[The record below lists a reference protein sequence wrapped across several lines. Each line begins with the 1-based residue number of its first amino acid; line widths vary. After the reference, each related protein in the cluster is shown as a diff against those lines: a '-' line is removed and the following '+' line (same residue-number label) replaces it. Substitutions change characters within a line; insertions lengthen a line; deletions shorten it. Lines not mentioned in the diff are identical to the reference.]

1 MNMKNLTDYTEFRN
15 RKRVTESL
23 TEEVVEEQVELVEE
37 QVEEEQVEQVEE
49 QVEEEQ
55 VEELNE
61 GAQLFDNTWKVRTR
75 VEIPTS
81 LINAYVKKVQQ
92 DTGEDPR
99 KKWSEQELAEE
110 ITKYVTT
117 SYLTIENLPVTIIA
131 NASAE
136 PTIQTQEE
144 MPAEIQVQA
153 PVEGEEVKVEIE
165 PDQIAQVAPIQG
177 AEGLAQTVPQ
187 AQVPA
192 APPAQTI

>member
-1 MNMKNLTDYTEFRN
+1 MKNLTDYSDFRN
-15 RKRVTESL
+15 KKHPADQVVENVTE
-23 TEEVVEEQVELVEE
+23 TTPETI
-37 QVEEEQVEQVEE
+37 
-49 QVEEEQ
+49 
-55 VEELNE
+55 NE

-117 SYLTIENLPVTIIA
+117 SYLTIENLPVTIVA

-136 PTIQTQEE
+136 PKTQTQEE
-144 MPAEIQVQA
+144 MPAETQVQPPAQATEPVNVQIEEA
-153 PVEGEEVKVEIE
+153 PA
-165 PDQIAQVAPIQG
+165 AQAPAQG
-177 AEGLAQTVPQ
+177 AETVAQTVPQ
-187 AQVPA
+187 AQK
-192 APPAQTI
+192 PAQSQAPAQAI

>member
-1 MNMKNLTDYTEFRN
+1 MKNLTEYGDFRN
-15 RKRVTESL
+15 KKHGVESAPL
-23 TEEVVEEQVELVEE
+23 T
-37 QVEEEQVEQVEE
+37 
-49 QVEEEQ
+49 
-55 VEELNE
+55 E

-117 SYLTIENLPVTIIA
+117 SYLTIENLPVTIVA

-136 PTIQTQEE
+136 PKTQVQEE
-144 MPAEIQVQA
+144 MPAETQVQS
-153 PVEGEEVKVEIE
+153 PVEGTEQVNVQIEEA
-165 PDQIAQVAPIQG
+165 PAAQAPAQG
-177 AEGLAQTVPQ
+177 AEAVAQTVPQ
-187 AQVPA
+187 AQKPA
-192 APPAQTI
+192 QAPAQAPAQTI